1 LNELR
6 VPMHLNSGDLER
18 LAADGRVERI
28 ARRAILS
35 LEGPALAVV
44 IEGFFRIFRNAAF
57 ARDVTLGLA
66 SRGDVLGGA
75 AAFGG
80 RSAESGA
87 EALSEGRVLLI
98 APDRWA
104 ARAEAE
110 PELHLKM
117 AFSLGRRVSRLQQRI
132 VSLGRVGVEGRVAA
146 GLLELADGFGRPVPG
161 GVRLDLPL
169 SQDDLARIAGTTRET
184 CSSVVAEFAR
194 RGLVS
199 GGRLR
204 GLILI
209 DLEAL
214 ASLGGI

>member
-6 VPMHLNSGDLER
+6 VPMHLTSGDLER
-18 LAADGRVERI
+18 LAADGRVERV
-28 ARRAILS
+28 ARRAILP
-35 LEGPALAVV
+35 LDGPVLAVV
-44 IEGFFRIFRNAAF
+44 IDGYFRIFRNAAF

-66 SRGDVLGGA
+66 SQGDVLGAA

-87 EALSEGRVLLI
+87 EALSDGHVLLI

-104 ARAEAE
+104 ERAAAE
-110 PELHLKM
+110 PDMFLKM

-132 VSLGRVGVEGRVAA
+132 ASLGRVGVEGRVAA
-146 GLLELADGFGRPVPG
+146 GLIELADGFGRRVPE

-209 DLEAL
+209 DPEAL
-214 ASLGGI
+214 ASLAGI